1 MQGSNK
7 VIEHS
12 GIVTEIG
19 ERLVKV
25 TISSVSQCAA
35 CHAKGACSAADMQD
49 KVIDAIKPDWDV
61 NVNDRVIVEISRHLG
76 VWALFFGY
84 VFPLILVVT
93 VLFTVGAFGVSE
105 LNAGLISLGSLVPY
119 YGLLVAFRK
128 RLSKNYSFRIRMQE

>member
-7 VIEHS
+7 VIEH
-12 GIVTEIG
+12 GGVVTEIG

-25 TISSVSQCAA
+25 TISSVSQCAS

-61 NVNDRVIVEISRHLG
+61 EVNDRVIVEISRHLG

-93 VLFTVGAFGVSE
+93 VLFAAGGFGVSE
-105 LNAGLISLGSLVPY
+105 LNSGLISLGSLVPY
-119 YGLLVAFRK
+119 YGLLFIFRK
-128 RLSKNYSFRIRMQE
+128 RLSRNYSFRIRMQE